1 MPTQSIKKQDSL
13 FLFYNQWVDSLLSLK
28 SACFAPPLYPQV
40 LDAKMSGSNQAN
52 LVKILILPLISDR
65 FRKYEATPPSIQQL
79 F

>member
-1 MPTQSIKKQDSL
+1 VPTQSIKKQDSL

-28 SACFAPPLYPQV
+28 SVCFVPPLYPQV

-52 LVKILILPLISDR
+52 LAKILILPLISDW